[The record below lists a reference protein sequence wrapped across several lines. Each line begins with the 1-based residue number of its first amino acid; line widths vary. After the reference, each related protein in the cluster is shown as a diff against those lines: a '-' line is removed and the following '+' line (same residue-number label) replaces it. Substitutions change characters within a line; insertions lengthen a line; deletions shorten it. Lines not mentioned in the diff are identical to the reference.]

1 MTRCFSGIDIEN
13 SIGEAVV
20 TNMMSADRQIASHGN
35 KVYPFRIGQPFVDV
49 IYKEMENDT
58 RGVCTA
64 MLRVHN
70 IQALGEKNV
79 FFKIDYLLTAQSEV
93 EQDIPNSQ
101 SDGNDRL
108 MSKVMSS
115 WYKSSGEIINDETL
129 LGYINQNHER
139 DEQIKAEHWLAIEE
153 AYPADQWREIVK
165 HVTLESGQRLQAS
178 DAHVGYES
186 RMLAI
191 KALLVVLG

>member
-1 MTRCFSGIDIEN
+1 MKKILGIIVLGLLFNNNLLAEEYSNSWKMDIFCKQGKGEWYESAFVVNVENNEFSLGPFKRWQRKNIKFKGKIE
-13 SIGEAVV
+13 
-20 TNMMSADRQIASHGN
+20 GN
-35 KVYPFRIGQPFVDV
+35 KIKISESVTFKNGYQD
-49 IYKEMENDT
+49 
-58 RGVCTA
+58 
-64 MLRVHN
+64 N
-70 IQALGEKNV
+70 IN
-79 FFKIDYLLTAQSEV
+79 Y
-93 EQDIPNSQ
+93 
-101 SDGNDRL
+101 
-108 MSKVMSS
+108 
-115 WYKSSGEIINDETL
+115 SGEFINDETL

-178 DAHVGYES
+178 DAHVGYTS